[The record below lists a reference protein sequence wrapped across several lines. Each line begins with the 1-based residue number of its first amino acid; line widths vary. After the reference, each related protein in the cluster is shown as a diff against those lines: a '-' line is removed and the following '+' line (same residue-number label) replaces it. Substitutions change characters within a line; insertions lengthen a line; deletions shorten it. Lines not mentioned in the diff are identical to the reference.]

1 MVENDTTSERDKTM
15 NMTISQKVTVNGKTY
30 LASETH
36 LLQVFVDGH
45 RKTCGITG
53 RKVSCCGYWK
63 TLRKPIAR

>member
-1 MVENDTTSERDKTM
+1 MTRNDNNNDKGTAM
-15 NMTISQKVTVNGKTY
+15 NATISQKVTVNGKSY
-30 LASETH
+30 LASGTH

-53 RKVSCCGYWK
+53 RNVSCCGYWK